1 MARRRVVVTGLGA
14 VTPLGIGAQP
24 LHERWAAGE
33 VGIVDGAGTCT
44 DFEPKDFLSVKEIRR
59 LDRFSQLGIVAA
71 DEAIEQ
77 AGWNGELPYDS
88 MRIGCIIATG
98 IGGIETV
105 ETQHDVMRDR
115 GAKMVSPLGIPLYM
129 PNAGAA
135 AVSMK
140 HGLQGQMY
148 GLVSAC
154 SGGAHAIGSAL
165 RMIQY
170 GDADAVVAGG
180 AEAALTAFGFAC
192 FNSMQALSP
201 TGMSRPFDARRDGFV
216 MGEGAGVMVLEEEE
230 AARERGA
237 TILGEVIGYGS
248 TADAYHLTAPQ
259 PDGAPAARAIELA
272 LADAGVTPD
281 EVAYVNAHG
290 TSTQLNDSAETAAL
304 KRALGEDRAKQIP
317 VSSTKSSIGHLLGA
331 AGAVEAVATI
341 EALDTPRD
349 PADARLRG
357 ARPRARSRLRSGR
370 GAPADQRQRRSSGGD
385 LEFVCVRRP
394 QRVADP
400 ARSCAMTATLVR
412 EPTAHLSPLERLE
425 VLCDPGSVQVMRSRV
440 TSTRMGDRAIDG
452 DGVVG
457 ATGMVAGRPIACYA
471 QDGSYLGGSLGERHA
486 DTIVRVLQTAERA
499 RIPVVGFVE
508 SGGARMQEGTAALGG
523 YGRIFRHTV
532 GLTGVVPQI
541 SIVSGSSAGG
551 GAYSPALTDLI
562 LMTEDAAMFLT
573 GPGVVREAL
582 GEEIDAA
589 ALGGP
594 RVHDR
599 NGVCHL
605 VERDVPAAAARVRE
619 LLGYLP
625 SAAGEAPP
633 LVAPVEPDL
642 DDPGRVVP
650 SEPRR
655 PTTCATRSSGS
666 STPARCSSCTLGGDA
681 TSSRRWP
688 DSTGARSRSSP
699 TSRITSAAC
708 STRSA
713 PRRPRCSST
722 SATRSACR

>member
-14 VTPLGIGAQP
+14 VTPLGIGAKP

-216 MGEGAGVMVLEEEE
+216 MGEGAGVMVLEEEG
-230 AARERGA
+230 AAHERGA

-341 EALDTPRD
+341 EALDTRVIPPTLGYEVPD
-349 PADARLRG
+349 PELDLDYVPG
-357 ARPRARSRLRSGR
+357 EARPLISSNG
-370 GAPADQRQRRSSGGD
+370 GAPVAISNSFAFGG
-385 LEFVCVRRP
+385 
-394 QRVADP
+394 
-400 ARSCAMTATLVR
+400 
-412 EPTAHLSPLERLE
+412 HN
-425 VLCDPGSVQVMRSRV
+425 
-440 TSTRMGDRAIDG
+440 
-452 DGVVG
+452 
-457 ATGMVAGRPIACYA
+457 
-471 QDGSYLGGSLGERHA
+471 
-486 DTIVRVLQTAERA
+486 
-499 RIPVVGFVE
+499 
-508 SGGARMQEGTAALGG
+508 
-523 YGRIFRHTV
+523 
-532 GLTGVVPQI
+532 
-541 SIVSGSSAGG
+541 VS
-551 GAYSPALTDLI
+551 LI
-562 LMTEDAAMFLT
+562 LQ
-573 GPGVVREAL
+573 
-582 GEEIDAA
+582 
-589 ALGGP
+589 
-594 RVHDR
+594 
-599 NGVCHL
+599 
-605 VERDVPAAAARVRE
+605 
-619 LLGYLP
+619 
-625 SAAGEAPP
+625 
-633 LVAPVEPDL
+633 
-642 DDPGRVVP
+642 
-650 SEPRR
+650 
-655 PTTCATRSSGS
+655 
-666 STPARCSSCTLGGDA
+666 
-681 TSSRRWP
+681 
-688 DSTGARSRSSP
+688 GASQ
-699 TSRITSAAC
+699 
-708 STRSA
+708 
-713 PRRPRCSST
+713 
-722 SATRSACR
+722 